1 MPQSQMQ
8 SQQPRD
14 PEVPVPDMPP
24 APPHA
29 TGQAPAVPKWRRL
42 ALRLAARL
50 GRADVVDRL
59 KPIPSETAAL
69 ALRGALAARVP
80 PLRKQVVFL
89 IPLVGPD
96 NVGDWSAVTARLSA
110 TIRCMQAQNDP
121 HWQAI
126 ICCQVRPDLPD
137 DRRIH
142 FLPFEDPTPGNDK
155 WRKLA
160 ALYGQLDRL
169 DTGPC
174 YVMSFDADDLMR
186 QGLVKEILRRQAPGG
201 YIVQSGLVMDDA
213 TGVIALADQPTMKL
227 PTRKPFWKLC
237 GSCAAL
243 AHDPDL
249 PESARFLQAM
259 TQHEH
264 RMFPYLARLAG
275 RTLSPISFPSVLYVL
290 NHGENFGA
298 RRGRVSFKTKFVE
311 RFRIDDPEE
320 LARIAEGF
328 PLPEE
333 SNSEA

>member
-1 MPQSQMQ
+1 MPREPSA
-8 SQQPRD
+8 S
-14 PEVPVPDMPP
+14 V
-24 APPHA
+24 
-29 TGQAPAVPKWRRL
+29 QAPATPKWRRL
-42 ALRLAARL
+42 ALSLAARL
-50 GRADVVDRL
+50 KRHDLIGRL
-59 KPIPSETAAL
+59 SPGPSETAAL
-69 ALRGALAARVP
+69 ALREAIAHRVP

-96 NVGDWSAVTARLSA
+96 QVGDWQGVNTRLRA
-110 TIRCMQAQNDP
+110 TLQCMIAQNDP

-126 ICCQVRPDLPD
+126 ICCQERPDLPE

-142 FLPFEDPTPGNDK
+142 FLPFADPTPGNDK

-160 ALYGQLDRL
+160 TLYRQFDRL

-186 QGLVKEILRRQAPGG
+186 QGMVKEMLRRQAPGG
-201 YIVQSGLVMDDA
+201 YLVEQGLVMDDA
-213 TGVIALADQPTMKL
+213 TGVIARADTPTLKE
-227 PTRKPFWKLC
+227 PGRKPFWKLC

-249 PESARFLQAM
+249 PESARFLEQM

-275 RTLSPISFPSVLYVL
+275 RPLAPLSFASVLYVL

-298 RRGRVSFKTKFVE
+298 RRGRVGFKTRFVE

-328 PLPEE
+328 PLPEDHP
-333 SNSEA
+333 AP